1 MNDISTIKH
10 ERIVRQF
17 ISFVVKTIQ
26 GLKQDY
32 LRKQQKKYDKEVP
45 IPTDSF
51 DAYLFSKGIEHS
63 YEMDLG
69 NEELIEL
76 LSELPETQRIVIHH
90 LIIEDLTQKSV
101 AEILDVSQQMIQK
114 TKDKAVK
121 NLMKTMEE
129 YH

>member
-1 MNDISTIKH
+1 
-10 ERIVRQF
+10 
-17 ISFVVKTIQ
+17 VKTIQ

>member
-1 MNDISTIKH
+1 MNEKSTNMQ
-10 ERIVRQF
+10 ERVVRQF

-32 LRKQQKKYDKEVP
+32 VRKQQKKYDKEVP

-69 NEELIEL
+69 NEELIPTCNL
-76 LSELPETQRIVIHH
+76 NTAIQSVIYF
-90 LIIEDLTQKSV
+90 LR
-101 AEILDVSQQMIQK
+101 
-114 TKDKAVK
+114 
-121 NLMKTMEE
+121 
-129 YH
+129 